1 MSKNKNEENEQVK
14 EKETQYSKRQLV
26 FSKKYASNRDL
37 LQVLLEDDKSY
48 TLKEVENKI
57 NEFKKRRV

>member
-1 MSKNKNEENEQVK
+1 MSKKVEEVEQVVK
-14 EKETQYSKRQLV
+14 EETRYSKKQLV
-26 FSKKYASNRDL
+26 SSKKYASNRDL
-37 LQVLLEDDKSY
+37 LQVLLEDNKSY